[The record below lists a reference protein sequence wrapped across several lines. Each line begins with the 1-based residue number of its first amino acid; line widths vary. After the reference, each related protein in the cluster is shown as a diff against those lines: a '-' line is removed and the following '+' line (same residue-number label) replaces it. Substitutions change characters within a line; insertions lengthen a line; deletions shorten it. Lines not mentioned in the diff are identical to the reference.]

1 MSSSTKP
8 PVLAVFSRKDY
19 EKLSTSQVESRAT
32 GPSKWAKALLE
43 KQGWKEGSGLGKE
56 GSGLTSHVKVAR
68 RDGTTAIGYKAP
80 PAGSAEVMGG
90 SHVANG
96 GGGGGGDKPIKLYD
110 VAMGVDAF
118 ASHSGVKIG
127 GAACDTG
134 YSSDDSDD
142 DEEER
147 KRKRKMK
154 KKRKREEEAAA
165 VVAAAVVEDE
175 ESAVVSGVTLS
186 DDRKG
191 AKVRKET
198 NSIGGAGAGA
208 EPPPQTDEF
217 WKKLFKATGG
227 SRLGMRARSDQ
238 KGKLSRS
245 ES

>member
-1 MSSSTKP
+1 MSKP
-8 PVLAVFSRKDY
+8 PILSVFSRKDY
-19 EKLSTSQVESRAT
+19 EKLSTSQVESRAS

-90 SHVANG
+90 G
-96 GGGGGGDKPIKLYD
+96 GGINSDQPVKLYD

-118 ASHSGVKIG
+118 ASNSGIKIG

-147 KRKRKMK
+147 KRKRKLK
-154 KKRKREEEAAA
+154 KKRKRAEAAA
-165 VVAAAVVEDE
+165 AAAAE
-175 ESAVVSGVTLS
+175 EEEEEEEGGSHTIGLDGGKAKDSHNYKKESSTSNASAGS
-186 DDRKG
+186 
-191 AKVRKET
+191 
-198 NSIGGAGAGA
+198 
-208 EPPPQTDEF
+208 EPPPQSDEF
-217 WKKLFKATGG
+217 YKKLFKATGG
-227 SRLGMRARSDQ
+227 SRLGMRARSEQ
-238 KGKLSRS
+238 KGKLSRA
-245 ES
+245 EQG

>member
-1 MSSSTKP
+1 MSSTKP

-90 SHVANG
+90 SHAVN
-96 GGGGGGDKPIKLYD
+96 GGGGGDKTIKLYD

-127 GAACDTG
+127 GAACDAG

-154 KKRKREEEAAA
+154 KKRKREEAAA
-165 VVAAAVVEDE
+165 AAAVVEDE
-175 ESAVVSGVTLS
+175 ETVVVSRVSVS

-191 AKVRKET
+191 AKIMKESSI
-198 NSIGGAGAGA
+198 SIGGAGAGA

-238 KGKLSRS
+238 NGKLSRA

>member
-1 MSSSTKP
+1 MSKP

-19 EKLSTSQVESRAT
+19 EKLSTSQVESRAS

-90 SHVANG
+90 G
-96 GGGGGGDKPIKLYD
+96 GGSISINSDQPVKLYD

-118 ASHSGVKIG
+118 ASNSGIKIG

-147 KRKRKMK
+147 KRKRKLK
-154 KKRKREEEAAA
+154 KKRKRAEAAA
-165 VVAAAVVEDE
+165 AAAVE
-175 ESAVVSGVTLS
+175 EEEEEGGSHTIGLGGLDGGKAKYSHNYKKESSTSNASAGS
-186 DDRKG
+186 
-191 AKVRKET
+191 
-198 NSIGGAGAGA
+198 
-208 EPPPQTDEF
+208 EPPPQSDEF
-217 WKKLFKATGG
+217 YKKLFKATGG
-227 SRLGMRARSDQ
+227 SRLGMRARSEQ
-238 KGKLSRS
+238 KGKLSRA
-245 ES
+245 EQG